1 MQEEDYITMEAEE
14 EPFSAAEYKGRKVT
28 LNKPFRTPKEKKK
41 FGVYVQNASGNVVIV
56 RFGDPNMEIKR
67 DDPKR
72 RKAFRDRHN
81 CAEKKDKTTPG
92 YWSCRMWTKTP
103 VNKIT
108 SIDDFDKS
116 AEPCQ
121 NECCNDVEYIFLD
134 TQITEAVA
142 IVQASGESIVRI
154 SGIAFHE
161 GYNKN
166 KWAISLAG
174 AEQLIKQMV
183 GADLTL
189 NHPPIKDVGVG
200 FTRNMDGGVED
211 AVVGIITEANIKH
224 FEGDKYEVH
233 YVAEVKRTEL
243 FPALESGLWTR
254 GDYGVSIG
262 GYGIPTATAEDGSMT
277 FESDF
282 TFDHLAIVHKPA
294 YDRADINVV
303 EKVEA
308 QEAFIYH
315 SPAKDNQPEGELAM
329 SDEIDL
335 NAELEAIKAQLI
347 LANATIEE
355 NVAREAA
362 IAEEGRVELVQKASE
377 LGLNGHEDLSSDTI
391 TSLIASWEASRP
403 IETPVVMAEATPAPD
418 NMVSEVVEA
427 SSAPTEVIANY
438 LNGELVETDATLY
451 ARVWNSL
458 VASYNS
464 GNFSINGD
472 GQAYTFEEAQEK
484 GFLKTNRGE

>member
-1 MQEEDYITMEAEE
+1 MQEEDYITMEAGE

-28 LNKPFRTPKEKKK
+28 LNKPFRTPNERKK

-67 DDPKR
+67 DDPER

-108 SIDDFDKS
+108 SE
-116 AEPCQ
+116 EPCED
-121 NECCNDVEYIFLD
+121 ECCNDVQYIFID

-142 IVQASGESIVRI
+142 IVQASGNSVIRI

-174 AEQLIKQMV
+174 AEKLIKQMV

-189 NHPPIKDVGVG
+189 NHPPVQDFGVG

-211 AVVGIITEANIKH
+211 AVVGIITEANIKY
-224 FEGDKYEVH
+224 FDDDKYEVH
-233 YVAEVKRTEL
+233 YVAEVRRTEL

-262 GYGIPTATAEDGSMT
+262 GYGIPTATAADGSMT

-308 QEAFIYH
+308 QKEFIYH
-315 SPAKDNQPEGELAM
+315 SPANENYPKGVIAM
-329 SDEIDL
+329 SEE
-335 NAELEAIKAQLI
+335 NENMSAELEAIKAELV
-347 LANATIEE
+347 LANATINE

-362 IAEEGRVELVQKASE
+362 IAEKARTELVQKASD
-377 LGLNGHEDLSSDTI
+377 LGLNGHEDLSAHTI

-403 IETPVVMAEATPAPD
+403 APVEKVLAEATPAPD
-418 NMVSEVVEA
+418 NMVSEIIA
-427 SSAPTEVIANY
+427 SSESKEVVANY
-438 LNGELVETDATLY
+438 LNGEMVETDAKLY

-464 GNFSINGD
+464 GNFSLNGD
-472 GQAYTFEEAQEK
+472 GQAYTFEEAQAK